1 MKNIKEKINKWEE
14 LNKLLPKT
22 VNRFRVY
29 EIIEEIEKQS
39 LSLQKQEIVKEILQ
53 IAENS
58 VYNMAS
64 KNAIINYAKERNIQL
79 NKNYLTNYEK
89 YKRKNN

>member
-1 MKNIKEKINKWEE
+1 MKNIKEEINKWEE

-79 NKNYLTNYEK
+79 NKNYLTNYGK
-89 YKRKNN
+89 DN

>member
-1 MKNIKEKINKWEE
+1 MKNIKEKIIAKE
-14 LNKLLPKT
+14 LVSFSGQTFSDSKQ
-22 VNRFRVY
+22 VY
-29 EIIEEIEKQS
+29 EYINEMLKRV
-39 LSLQKQEIVKEILQ
+39 QKITTQEIVEEILQ

-79 NKNYLTNYEK
+79 NKNYLTNYGK